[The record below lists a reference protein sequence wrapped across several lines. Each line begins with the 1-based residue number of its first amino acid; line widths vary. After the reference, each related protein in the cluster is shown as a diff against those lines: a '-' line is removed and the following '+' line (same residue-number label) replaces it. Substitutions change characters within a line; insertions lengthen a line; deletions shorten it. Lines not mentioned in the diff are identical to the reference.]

1 MAIISESVVQQST
14 REIRR
19 WTADFTDDLP
29 TGGSITAGTAFHTPP
44 SGTAGSVTVTYTNTT
59 VTATL
64 GPLSVVGIHYLD
76 IQATCS
82 NNEKSEVRIEFTVNY
97 PTETARAS
105 MADLITNLRSLTN
118 AGALEYT
125 VAGNPFWT
133 DKQLQTVLD
142 RHVTYIRDEV
152 LRPLETISAGGSTSY
167 FDYQSSYR
175 FLESTVGGTS
185 RFIVKDETYTAIGTA
200 AYTVD
205 YPRGFVT
212 FGTTTTGLTRYLTGY
227 SYDLNAAAADVW
239 SQKAAHYVTSYDV
252 QTDNHGLKRSQII
265 QNCLTMAKNYSSGAM
280 VFSVSV
286 DRSDTVGCNYD
297 TN

>member
-76 IQATCS
+76 IQATYS
-82 NNEKSEVRIEFTVNY
+82 NNEKSEVRIDFPVNY
-97 PTETARAS
+97 LAETARS
-105 MADLITNLRSLTN
+105 TMADLIVNLRSLTN
-118 AGALEYT
+118 AGANEYQ

-142 RHVTYIRDEV
+142 RHVTYIRDEI
-152 LRPLETISAGGSTSY
+152 LRPFDTLESGGSVSY
-167 FDYQSSYR
+167 YDYQSKYR
-175 FLESTVGGTS
+175 FLESTSGGTS
-185 RFIVKDETYTAIGTA
+185 RFTVKNETYAAIGTA

-205 YPRGFVT
+205 YPRGLIT
-212 FGTTTTGLTRYLTGY
+212 FGTTTAGLTRYLTGY

-239 SQKAAHYVTSYDV
+239 SQKAAHYVTAYDV
-252 QTDNHGLKRSQII
+252 STDNHNLRRSQII
-265 QNCLTMAKNYSSGAM
+265 QNCLTMAKSYSSGAM